1 MAIDYAALAGDV
13 KQLIEDNGRSV
24 DLIKASESAELSSK
38 PWRGSSTV
46 DDEKITA
53 TAILIEYEEDE
64 IDDQLV
70 RRGDQRCL
78 LAATSTEVADKDI
91 TAYDSLDDTGVTGEW
106 HIINVKP
113 IQPGDTLIVY
123 DIQLRR

>member
-1 MAIDYAALAGDV
+1 MAIDYAALASDV
-13 KQLIEDNGRSV
+13 KQLIEDNGREV
-24 DLIKASESAELSSK
+24 DLVLHSEAPADGSK
-38 PWRGSSTV
+38 PWRGR
-46 DDEKITA
+46 DDSNDTTITA

-78 LAATSTEVADKDI
+78 LAATSAEVAGQDI
-91 TAYDSLDDTGVTGEW
+91 KSFDTLDDAAVTGLW

>member
-13 KQLIEDNGRSV
+13 KQLIEDNGREV
-24 DLIKASESAELSSK
+24 DLILHSEAPADSQK
-38 PWRGSSTV
+38 PWRGR
-46 DDEKITA
+46 DDSNDTTITA
-53 TAILIEYEEDE
+53 TAILVEYEEDE

-78 LAATSTEVADKDI
+78 LAATSANVAGQDI
-91 TAYDSLDDTGVTGEW
+91 KSFDTLDDSGVTGIW
-106 HIINVKP
+106 HIINVNP
-113 IQPGDTLIVY
+113 VQPGDTLVVY